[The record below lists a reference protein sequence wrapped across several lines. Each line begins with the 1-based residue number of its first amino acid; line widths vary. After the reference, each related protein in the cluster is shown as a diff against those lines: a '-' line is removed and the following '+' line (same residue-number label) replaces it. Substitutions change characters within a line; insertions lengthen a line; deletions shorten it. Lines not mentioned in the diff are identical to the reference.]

1 MRGRGCRSGPG
12 PGSVPVSSCR
22 TGGWK
27 KADDDAAVVA
37 KVGERG
43 GGVEEKRLTDG
54 EETREDRR
62 RVSDG
67 RRGLGM
73 VVAELRKG
81 DGGRE
86 LMSGAMVLWKD
97 CVGMKEG

>member
-1 MRGRGCRSGPG
+1 M
-12 PGSVPVSSCR
+12 PVSSCR

-27 KADDDAAVVA
+27 KTDEDVVAAVA

-43 GGVEEKRLTDG
+43 GGVEEKRLADG
-54 EETREDRR
+54 EETREDKR

-81 DGGRE
+81 DGGSE
-86 LMSGAMVLWKD
+86 LISGAIVLWKEF
-97 CVGMKEG
+97 VGTKER